1 MVLQEMRCKLYA
13 DAGIRYNISLCPSV
27 NRGLRGLYVDASRA
41 FGWCRSM
48 KALRQVDALDDDDM
62 ADVSVRGGNRLEQ
75 HSVTQ
80 QGEKSVG
87 LRCLTP
93 SPDGHVYAGFHSGH
107 LKCYTALGRLVWK
120 KVCFREFL
128 TLMLVTLP
136 ALPDRLVLSL
146 HERKDPVC
154 HVRDMRAACMATL
167 LACSC
172 SGMEACHW
180 CKPRLLPC
188 RTWASA

>member
-1 MVLQEMRCKLYA
+1 
-13 DAGIRYNISLCPSV
+13 
-27 NRGLRGLYVDASRA
+27 
-41 FGWCRSM
+41 M

-107 LKCYTALGRLVWK
+107 LKCYTGLGRLVWK
-120 KVCFREFL
+120 KVCPRQIL
-128 TLMLVTLP
+128 TLMLITQTPL
-136 ALPDRLVLSL
+136 LHRLVL
-146 HERKDPVC
+146 RCIK
-154 HVRDMRAACMATL
+154 
-167 LACSC
+167 
-172 SGMEACHW
+172 
-180 CKPRLLPC
+180 
-188 RTWASA
+188 